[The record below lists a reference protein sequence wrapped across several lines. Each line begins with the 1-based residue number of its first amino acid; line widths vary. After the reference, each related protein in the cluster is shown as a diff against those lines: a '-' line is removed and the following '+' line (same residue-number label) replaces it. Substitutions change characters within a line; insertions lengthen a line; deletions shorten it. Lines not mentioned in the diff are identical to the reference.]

1 MQAQLGQ
8 ILDPKDQKRPKNP
21 ATTFE
26 ECGAKTEV
34 WEQKQG
40 TVQAPCTQHQ
50 LRVSQMPKLPLQPDL
65 WTHPYPQPILGKNL
79 PHLAYPCGS
88 IGPNTAFSE
97 FLVWPL
103 INFYPLKKAKSLC
116 QQQNQN
122 PEKGPGLLCH
132 ICFLRSVSQ
141 PFAPDL

>member
-1 MQAQLGQ
+1 MLPAPFHRWSWDRPGTWKTLLQRLHLDTPLLKQQNTKKLYETKTNCMQVQLGQ

-40 TVQAPCTQHQ
+40 TVQAPCTKHQ

-65 WTHPYPQPILGKNL
+65 WTHPYPQPI
-79 PHLAYPCGS
+79 
-88 IGPNTAFSE
+88 
-97 FLVWPL
+97 
-103 INFYPLKKAKSLC
+103 
-116 QQQNQN
+116 
-122 PEKGPGLLCH
+122 
-132 ICFLRSVSQ
+132 
-141 PFAPDL
+141 